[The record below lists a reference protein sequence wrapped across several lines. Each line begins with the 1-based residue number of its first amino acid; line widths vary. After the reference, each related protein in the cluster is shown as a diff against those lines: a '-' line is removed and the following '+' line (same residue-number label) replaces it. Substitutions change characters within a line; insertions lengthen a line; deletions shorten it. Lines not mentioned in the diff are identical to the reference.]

1 MKPYIKFN
9 MQKRIEAEKNNNKD
23 GKALYKLMNN
33 AIYEKTMDNFR
44 KRIDVKLVDNEKDYL
59 NVKNQAQ
66 NSRTEYMAII

>member
-1 MKPYIKFN
+1 

-23 GKALYKLMNN
+23 RKALYKLMNN

>member
-1 MKPYIKFN
+1 

>member
-1 MKPYIKFN
+1 
-9 MQKRIEAEKNNNKD
+9 MQKRIEAEKNNKKD

>member
-44 KRIDVKLVDNEKDYL
+44 KRIAVKLVDNEKDYL

>member
-1 MKPYIKFN
+1 

-33 AIYEKTMDNFR
+33 AIYEETMDNFR

-59 NVKNQAQ
+59 NVKKP
-66 NSRTEYMAII
+66 STK

>member
-1 MKPYIKFN
+1 

-66 NSRTEYMAII
+66 NSRTEYMEII